1 MENLKNIEHR
11 ISVLEAYIAKEI
23 NRKQASIRLGISE
36 SHVSVLK
43 KKYLHSGREALLHGN
58 IGREPSSKKSVFV
71 ELDAQ
76 IRQNLDFIL
85 ALHHIKSI
93 LSGNTISHKNK
104 QYLPIKPDGGILV
117 LPVKTK
123 VTLVE
128 TYKHQ
133 VIAIL
138 YNGDYYEPKQV
149 ADVGGRFSM
158 SPGDDH
164 PWKKF
169 RYGKAAKNVR

>member
-1 MENLKNIEHR
+1 M
-11 ISVLEAYIAKEI
+11 
-23 NRKQASIRLGISE
+23 
-36 SHVSVLK
+36 
-43 KKYLHSGREALLHGN
+43 
-58 IGREPSSKKSVFV
+58 
-71 ELDAQ
+71 
-76 IRQNLDFIL
+76 
-85 ALHHIKSI
+85 
-93 LSGNTISHKNK
+93 
-104 QYLPIKPDGGILV
+104 
-117 LPVKTK
+117 PVKTK

-158 SPGDDH
+158 SPGDGH